1 MIEYGD
7 RTMRGA
13 WEAWGAR
20 QMTMGFNMQDTFPV
34 CGGLGHDDPLALLK
48 FCQFSRGDV
57 STWIIFKG
65 ETTTWGLTRPGWE
78 QGLRVIFW
86 EFCGIFSKVGLM
98 FKFNCVGLFLLFFI
112 F

>member
-1 MIEYGD
+1 
-7 RTMRGA
+7 
-13 WEAWGAR
+13 
-20 QMTMGFNMQDTFPV
+20 MTMGFNMQDTFPV

-48 FCQFSRGDV
+48 LCQFSRGDV

-86 EFCGIFSKVGLM
+86 EFCGIYSKIGLI
-98 FKFNCVGLFLLFFI
+98 FNSILRVYCIFILLGDDGRGI
-112 F
+112 MQGWLG